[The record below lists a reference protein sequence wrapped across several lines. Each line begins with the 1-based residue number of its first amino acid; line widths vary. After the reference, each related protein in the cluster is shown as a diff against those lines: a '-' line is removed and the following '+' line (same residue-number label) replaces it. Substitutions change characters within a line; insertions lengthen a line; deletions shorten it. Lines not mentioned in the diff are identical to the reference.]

1 MSNPEIV
8 HLGDIQPRANVLK
21 VWEKY
26 RHSSSL
32 VHGFAECLA
41 EFIGV
46 FLYVYAGV
54 GSQLLF
60 ILGPILQE
68 EGLSSVFQI
77 GCAYAAGI
85 VFAVMIALPVSGGQL
100 SPGITIA
107 FVFTK
112 GFPPLK
118 AVRYIVA
125 QILGAYI
132 ACLLIYV
139 QYRDLIVLA
148 EGVLSATPAGLDAA
162 LFTPQ
167 GPAGAFGLYVT
178 PGTNLGRVFL
188 NEFICDLMIT
198 LVIFSCLDPT
208 NMLVPP
214 FAIPLVIGLAYAV
227 AVWGYSVPGLAAN
240 TARDLGGRLAA
251 MTIWGM
257 KAGGGKYA
265 AIAALT
271 NIVATFISC
280 FLYELFFADYARV
293 VSKAHLELIQAH
305 QNHARTPNRVNSES
319 MSDESD
325 KGQISELER
334 A

>member
-8 HLGDIQPRANVLK
+8 HLSSIQPHANALK

-32 VHGFAECLA
+32 VQFAECLA

-54 GSQLLF
+54 GSRLLF

-77 GCAYAAGI
+77 CGAYAAGI
-85 VFAVMIALPVSGGQL
+85 VFAVMVALPVSGGQL

-112 GFPPLK
+112 GSPMLK
-118 AVRYIVA
+118 AVRYIVT

-148 EGVLSATPAGLDAA
+148 EGVLTAAPGGLDAA

-178 PGTNLGRVFL
+178 PGTNLGRMFL

-198 LVIFSCLDPT
+198 LLIFSCLDLT
-208 NMLVPP
+208 NMLIPP

-227 AVWGYSVPGLAAN
+227 AVWVPFPGVIAAN

-257 KAGGGKYA
+257 KGK
-265 AIAALT
+265 
-271 NIVATFISC
+271 
-280 FLYELFFADYARV
+280 
-293 VSKAHLELIQAH
+293 
-305 QNHARTPNRVNSES
+305 
-319 MSDESD
+319 
-325 KGQISELER
+325 
-334 A
+334 